1 MLYWLKQ
8 LDRLLRGDAT
18 RLELLRRGTID
29 IPGGGIVVV
38 SILFGAIYGLCMG
51 VFSLTG
57 SGSQQVQQILAAAI
71 KVPALFFLTLLVTF
85 PSLYV
90 FNALV
95 GSRLGLISVLRLLV
109 AAIGIMITVLASL
122 GPIVAFFALT
132 TTSYSFMKLLN
143 VAVFAS
149 AGLLGGGFLL
159 RTLHRLTIA
168 LAYLE
173 EEPPRTPGPKITI
186 TGEVVPPPHDVAP
199 GDPRAHDITG
209 ALPPVQHL
217 TSPAPASQ
225 EQYLAR
231 RPAAGSV
238 RAIFRIWVV
247 VFGLVGAQMAWILR
261 PFIGNPGQK
270 FEWFRPV
277 ESNFFEAVWN
287 AFQNLF

>member
-1 MLYWLKQ
+1 MLDWLKD

-18 RLELLRRGTID
+18 RPELLRHGTVD
-29 IPGGGIVVV
+29 IPLGGIA
-38 SILFGAIYGLCMG
+38 ILGILLGIAYGLCMG

-57 SGSQQVQQILAAAI
+57 AGSRDALQILATAV

-132 TTSYSFMKLLN
+132 TTSYAFMKLLN
-143 VAVFAS
+143 VAVFTV
-149 AGLLGGGFLL
+149 AGILGGGFLL
-159 RTLHRLTIA
+159 RTLQRLTQMLQA
-168 LAYLE
+168 LEDESAQ
-173 EEPPRTPGPKITI
+173 PPPPASPHKITV
-186 TGEVVPPPHDVAP
+186 TGEVVADIPTPR
-199 GDPRAHDITG
+199 DPEITG
-209 ALPPVQHL
+209 PLPPVQQMPPL
-217 TSPAPASQ
+217 IPGPQ
-225 EQYLAR
+225 PLAR
-231 RPAAGSV
+231 RPEGANV
-238 RAIFRIWVV
+238 RAIFRIWVI

-261 PFIGNPGQK
+261 PFIGNPQQP

-277 ESNFFEAVWN
+277 ESNFFEAVAN
-287 AFQNLF
+287 TLRNLFS